1 MTALE
6 TTDINGVVCMDR
18 NYLDRITYR
27 RELIEKYPSTVV
39 GHLPGCEDAI
49 RELYTLLIPT
59 LLPTQ
64 YPTMFEKS
72 EKGVKNLVTG
82 DLLPAECPEK
92 PFDALAT
99 IGRNTDEDFL
109 ILQPSTDGDSY
120 TLFAFSTCFP
130 SGFDTSKKMGLK
142 LRDIH
147 TPVPRYKEK
156 LQASMD
162 RYFSNLPVGKIA
174 RRANWSVMTNPEL
187 FTAFK
192 QTHFHDGAEYTDT
205 TPEEVFNPGRTFQR
219 TESQTLFRLP
229 GTKALVFVIK
239 TYMYPIQ
246 DVRDEGFGEALAE
259 AIGGLKEGNVP
270 EMYFY
275 KRAVNWGED
284 VQRFLRAK
292 DGEE

>member
-1 MTALE
+1 
-6 TTDINGVVCMDR
+6 
-18 NYLDRITYR
+18 
-27 RELIEKYPSTVV
+27 
-39 GHLPGCEDAI
+39 
-49 RELYTLLIPT
+49 
-59 LLPTQ
+59 
-64 YPTMFEKS
+64 
-72 EKGVKNLVTG
+72 
-82 DLLPAECPEK
+82 
-92 PFDALAT
+92 
-99 IGRNTDEDFL
+99 
-109 ILQPSTDGDSY
+109 
-120 TLFAFSTCFP
+120 
-130 SGFDTSKKMGLK
+130 
-142 LRDIH
+142 
-147 TPVPRYKEK
+147 
-156 LQASMD
+156 
-162 RYFSNLPVGKIA
+162 
-174 RRANWSVMTNPEL
+174 MTNPEL